1 MLPSPDLVKLY
12 KSSDCFVFPSLIETF
27 GIVLVEAM
35 ASSLPI
41 ITTDGD
47 GCRDIIRNGEDGM
60 MARHGDSIS
69 MANCM
74 NKMMS
79 DNLVIEK
86 FKKKSL
92 LRVEDFSWD
101 TVVDSYEK
109 TYLELMRTR

>member
-1 MLPSPDLVKLY
+1 
-12 KSSDCFVFPSLIETF
+12 
-27 GIVLVEAM
+27 
-35 ASSLPI
+35 
-41 ITTDGD
+41 
-47 GCRDIIRNGEDGM
+47 M

-86 FKKKSL
+86 YKKKSL

-101 TVVDSYEK
+101 KVVDSYEK
-109 TYLELMRTR
+109 TYLELMKSR